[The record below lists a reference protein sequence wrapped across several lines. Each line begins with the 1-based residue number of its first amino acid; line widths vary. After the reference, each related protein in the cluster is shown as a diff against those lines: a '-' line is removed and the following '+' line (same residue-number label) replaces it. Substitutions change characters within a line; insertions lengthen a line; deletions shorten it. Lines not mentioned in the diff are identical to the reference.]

1 MDHGAVHT
9 RKPKRIAVLERQLR
23 RLLRCPR
30 LGNGSSRNDLS
41 FRKVCQRCARPTT
54 QRRYACAGWKNFQY
68 LRRCR
73 VTFYSGMHCCPRCK
87 LLCCEPT
94 VRTKTT
100 RGRQSWNCLS
110 QRQASWRPLLRGFL
124 AGCRGHSPS
133 GTPSSVRVGWKKSKT
148 LLRFQQREHGQR
160 CEASGPLTFHTSEVH
175 PAFRRPLARVDFRA
189 TSFAAFLPEIGNSI
203 SFWPSIRLRPRL
215 AVCLRPLCAARSVR
229 CGAVH
234 PSG

>member
-1 MDHGAVHT
+1 
-9 RKPKRIAVLERQLR
+9 
-23 RLLRCPR
+23 
-30 LGNGSSRNDLS
+30 
-41 FRKVCQRCARPTT
+41 
-54 QRRYACAGWKNFQY
+54 
-68 LRRCR
+68 
-73 VTFYSGMHCCPRCK
+73 MHCCPRCK

-100 RGRQSWNCLS
+100 RGRQSWNFLS

-148 LLRFQQREHGQR
+148 LLRFQQRDMVRGVRQAGRSHSTLQKFTRPSGGRSLALISVPPLSRPSCRRSET
-160 CEASGPLTFHTSEVH
+160 AFPSGPRS
-175 PAFRRPLARVDFRA
+175 ACGRA
-189 TSFAAFLPEIGNSI
+189 WRFACGRSA
-203 SFWPSIRLRPRL
+203 
-215 AVCLRPLCAARSVR
+215 AARSVR